1 MSCWCEKGR
10 YWACLL
16 RMHQRYSG
24 VLQCGC
30 ACVDSPFAHVRDRG
44 GYQEVFLNRV
54 SLL

>member
-1 MSCWCEKGR
+1 MRRVDTGLVSFS
-10 YWACLL
+10 
-16 RMHQRYSG
+16 QRYSG

-44 GYQEVFLNRV
+44 EYQEVFLNRV